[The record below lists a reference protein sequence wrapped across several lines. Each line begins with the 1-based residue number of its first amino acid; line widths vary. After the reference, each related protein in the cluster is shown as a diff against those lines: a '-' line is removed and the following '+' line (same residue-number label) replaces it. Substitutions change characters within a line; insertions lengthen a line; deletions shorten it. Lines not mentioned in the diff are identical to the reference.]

1 MPCVIVRYRGPIV
14 PLGATTVLTTDARP
28 SSTLLSASGT
38 IEQRI
43 HEVLEQKRELF
54 NQLFAE
60 AGTPRTVGLT
70 QKEIFDLFELRLPTP
85 AKKAA

>member
-1 MPCVIVRYRGPIV
+1 MI
-14 PLGATTVLTTDARP
+14 AA
-28 SSTLLSASGT
+28 GT

-60 AGTPRTVGLT
+60 TGQGPKSSGLSAD
-70 QKEIFDLFELRLPTP
+70 EIFGLFNL
-85 AKKAA
+85 KAPLSPKRKDAA

>member
-1 MPCVIVRYRGPIV
+1 MM
-14 PLGATTVLTTDARP
+14 AAE
-28 SSTLLSASGT
+28 T

-60 AGTPRTVGLT
+60 AGSPRTTGLSQQEIFGLFKLSTPRT
-70 QKEIFDLFELRLPTP
+70 
-85 AKKAA
+85 AKKEAA